1 MELYEENG
9 KLKDYINETFYLDY
23 LVANSIENE
32 KFSDDSKNNKEAKKE
47 LTKKLIGNT
56 LNKIMEF
63 DPNITED
70 ELKDIIGE
78 QVIMIKQKN
87 TVSTSE
93 INKIIKKSIN
103 DYVEK
108 IENYKI

>member
-1 MELYEENG
+1 
-9 KLKDYINETFYLDY
+9 
-23 LVANSIENE
+23 
-32 KFSDDSKNNKEAKKE
+32 
-47 LTKKLIGNT
+47 
-56 LNKIMEF
+56 MEF